1 MYTLDEPVCDARA
14 VVAVV
19 VTRNAR
25 QYTTESLEI
34 ARMSTESTRAGLTP
48 LQPIE
53 RRNLGSD
60 VYRILRDRILSQ
72 ELKAGEKLSDLRLS
86 SELGVSRTPIREAL
100 HQLAQD
106 GVVVAEPNRGFF
118 VATFTRRDLE
128 EIFELRRVLELYAIQ
143 GLDRADHHE
152 ELERAM
158 FELEHVERLIRNAT
172 TPQQKIDA
180 GDAFLKTD
188 RGFHSWLVS
197 TVGNERMSTIVGGL
211 WTQIAIFQQV
221 KDELPE
227 WMLVAVEQHRA
238 LLNLLLEND
247 ILGATELMTG
257 HLNDMQT
264 LVLED
269 FSG

>member
-1 MYTLDEPVCDARA
+1 
-14 VVAVV
+14 
-19 VTRNAR
+19 
-25 QYTTESLEI
+25 
-34 ARMSTESTRAGLTP
+34 MSSEAKRAGVTP

-106 GVVVAEPNRGFF
+106 GVVIAEPNRGFF

-143 GLDRADHHE
+143 ILGETDHE
-152 ELERAM
+152 EELNRAM
-158 FELEHVERLIRNAT
+158 FELEHVERLIRNAN
-172 TPQQKIDA
+172 TPQLRLEA
-180 GDAFLKTD
+180 GEAFLKTD

-197 TVGNERMSTIVGGL
+197 TVGNRRMSTIVGGL

-221 KDELPE
+221 DDELPE
-227 WMLVAVEQHRA
+227 WMLVAVEQHRE
-238 LLNLLLEND
+238 LLGRLLKKD
-247 ILGATELMTG
+247 IETATKLMTG
-257 HLNDMQT
+257 HLDDMRT
-264 LVLED
+264 LVLKD
-269 FSG
+269 FSS

>member
-1 MYTLDEPVCDARA
+1 
-14 VVAVV
+14 
-19 VTRNAR
+19 
-25 QYTTESLEI
+25 
-34 ARMSTESTRAGLTP
+34 MSAESTRVGLTP

-60 VYRILRDRILSQ
+60 VYRVLRDRILSQ

-106 GVVVAEPNRGFF
+106 GVVIAEPNRGFF
-118 VATFTRRDLE
+118 VATFTRDDLE
-128 EIFELRRVLELYAIQ
+128 EIFELRRVLELYAIEQ
-143 GLDRADHHE
+143 LGDEDHKEDLDHAR
-152 ELERAM
+152 
-158 FELEHVERLIRNAT
+158 FELEHVERLITNAST
-172 TPQQKIDA
+172 RQQKQEA

-197 TVGNERMSTIVGGL
+197 TVGNKRMTTIVSGL

-221 KDELPE
+221 EDEIPE
-227 WMLVAVEQHRA
+227 WMQVAVGQHRE
-238 LLNLLLEND
+238 LLNRLLEGDVKN
-247 ILGATELMTG
+247 ASKLMAK
-257 HLNDMQT
+257 HLDDMRE

-269 FSG
+269 FAS

>member
-1 MYTLDEPVCDARA
+1 MASET
-14 VVAVV
+14 
-19 VTRNAR
+19 
-25 QYTTESLEI
+25 
-34 ARMSTESTRAGLTP
+34 TRAGLTP

-106 GVVVAEPNRGFF
+106 GVVIAEPNRGFF

-128 EIFELRRVLELYAIQ
+128 EIFELRRVLELYAIERL
-143 GLDRADHHE
+143 GGESHKDELD
-152 ELERAM
+152 RAM
-158 FELEHVERLIRNAT
+158 FELEHVERLIRNAST
-172 TPQQKIDA
+172 AQLRLEA

-197 TVGNERMSTIVGGL
+197 TVGNRRMSTIVGGL

-221 KDELPE
+221 DDELPE
-227 WMLVAVEQHRA
+227 WMLVAVEQHRE
-238 LLNLLLEND
+238 LLTRLLEND
-247 ILGATELMTG
+247 IKAATALMTG
-257 HLNDMQT
+257 HLDDMRT
-264 LVLED
+264 LVLKD
-269 FSG
+269 FAG

>member
-1 MYTLDEPVCDARA
+1 MSA
-14 VVAVV
+14 
-19 VTRNAR
+19 
-25 QYTTESLEI
+25 ESP
-34 ARMSTESTRAGLTP
+34 RAGLTP
-48 LQPIE
+48 LHPIE

-106 GVVVAEPNRGFF
+106 GVVIAEPNRGFF
-118 VATFTRRDLE
+118 VATFTRSDLE

-143 GLDRADHHE
+143 RLGDGDRREELDRAK
-152 ELERAM
+152 
-158 FELEHVERLIRNAT
+158 FELDHVERLITNAT
-172 TPQQKIDA
+172 TKEEKLEA

-197 TVGNERMSTIVGGL
+197 TVGNKRMSTIVGGL

-221 KDELPE
+221 EDEIPD
-227 WMLVAVEQHRA
+227 WMQVAVEQHRE
-238 LLNLLLEND
+238 LLNRLIERD
-247 ILGATELMTG
+247 VEGATELMSE
-257 HLNDMQT
+257 HLDDMRE

-269 FSG
+269 FAN

>member
-1 MYTLDEPVCDARA
+1 
-14 VVAVV
+14 
-19 VTRNAR
+19 
-25 QYTTESLEI
+25 
-34 ARMSTESTRAGLTP
+34 MSSESTRAGLTTM
-48 LQPIE
+48 QPIE

-72 ELKAGEKLSDLRLS
+72 ELTAGEKLSDLRLS

-128 EIFELRRVLELYAIQ
+128 EIFELRRVLELYAIR
-143 GLDRADHHE
+143 GLRNADHRE

-158 FELEHVERLIRNAT
+158 FELEHVERLIGNAT
-172 TPQQKIDA
+172 TAQQRMDA

-197 TVGNERMSTIVGGL
+197 TVGNRRMSTIVGGL

-221 KDELPE
+221 DDEIPE
-227 WMLVAVEQHRA
+227 WMLVAVKQHRE
-238 LLNLLLEND
+238 LLTMLLDGNLD
-247 ILGATELMTG
+247 GAVELMTV
-257 HLNDMQT
+257 HLDDMQT

-269 FSG
+269 FSS

>member
-1 MYTLDEPVCDARA
+1 
-14 VVAVV
+14 
-19 VTRNAR
+19 
-25 QYTTESLEI
+25 
-34 ARMSTESTRAGLTP
+34 MSSDTPRAGHTT

-106 GVVVAEPNRGFF
+106 GVVIAEPNRGFF
-118 VATFTRRDLE
+118 VATFTRGDLE
-128 EIFELRRVLELYAIQ
+128 EIFELRRVLEMYAIEH
-143 GLDRADHHE
+143 LTDADHTE
-152 ELERAM
+152 ELQRAL
-158 FELEHVERLIRNAT
+158 FELDHVERLIQNAT
-172 TPQQKIDA
+172 TQQQKMEA
-180 GDAFLKTD
+180 AEAFLKTD

-197 TVGNERMSTIVGGL
+197 TIGNKRMSTIVGGL

-221 KDELPE
+221 DGSGEFPE
-227 WMLVAVEQHRA
+227 WMTVAVQQHRELLTS
-238 LLNLLLEND
+238 LLNGDKEGARAQMTDHLE
-247 ILGATELMTG
+247 
-257 HLNDMQT
+257 DMRT

-269 FSG
+269 FAN

>member
-1 MYTLDEPVCDARA
+1 
-14 VVAVV
+14 
-19 VTRNAR
+19 
-25 QYTTESLEI
+25 
-34 ARMSTESTRAGLTP
+34 MSSESTRGGLSP
-48 LQPIE
+48 LPPIE

-72 ELKAGEKLSDLRLS
+72 ELSAGEKLSDLRLS

-128 EIFELRRVLELYAIQ
+128 EIFELRRVLEIYAVQ
-143 GLDRADHHE
+143 GLSHADHTE
-152 ELERAM
+152 ELQRAM
-158 FELEHVERLIRNAT
+158 FELEHVERLIKNAT
-172 TPQQKIDA
+172 TPQLRIDA

-197 TVGNERMSTIVGGL
+197 TVGNRRMSSIVGGL
-211 WTQIAIFQQV
+211 WTQLAIFQQV
-221 KDELPE
+221 DDEVPE
-227 WMLVAVEQHRA
+227 WMLVAVDQHRQ
-238 LLNLLLEND
+238 LLTLLLAGD
-247 ILGATELMTG
+247 IEGATKLMGT
-257 HLNDMQT
+257 HLQDMQQ

-269 FSG
+269 FTS

>member
-1 MYTLDEPVCDARA
+1 
-14 VVAVV
+14 
-19 VTRNAR
+19 
-25 QYTTESLEI
+25 
-34 ARMSTESTRAGLTP
+34 MSSETTRAGLNP

-106 GVVVAEPNRGFF
+106 GVVIAEPNRGFF
-118 VATFTRRDLE
+118 VATFTRKDLE
-128 EIFELRRVLELYAIQ
+128 EIFELRKVLEMYAIEHL
-143 GLDRADHHE
+143 GEADHTE
-152 ELERAM
+152 ELERALY
-158 FELEHVERLIRNAT
+158 ELEHVERLIKNAT
-172 TPQQKIDA
+172 TESEKLDA
-180 GDAFLKTD
+180 GEAFLKTD

-197 TVGNERMSTIVGGL
+197 TVGNKRMSTIVGGL

-221 KDELPE
+221 DGDIPE
-227 WMLVAVEQHRA
+227 WMLVAVEQHRN
-238 LLNLLLEND
+238 LLNRLLEKD
-247 ILGATELMTG
+247 IEGARGLMSN
-257 HLNDMQT
+257 HLEDMQT

-269 FSG
+269 FAN

>member
-1 MYTLDEPVCDARA
+1 MPSETK
-14 VVAVV
+14 
-19 VTRNAR
+19 
-25 QYTTESLEI
+25 
-34 ARMSTESTRAGLTP
+34 RAGLTP

-60 VYRILRDRILSQ
+60 VYRVLRDRILSQ

-106 GVVVAEPNRGFF
+106 GVVIAEPNRGFF

-128 EIFELRRVLELYAIQ
+128 EIFELRRVLELYAIRQ
-143 GLDRADHHE
+143 LGQQDHTE
-152 ELERAM
+152 ELNRAM

-172 TPQQKIDA
+172 SADLRLEA

-197 TVGNERMSTIVGGL
+197 TVGNRRMSTIVGGL

-221 KDELPE
+221 EDELPE

-238 LLNLLLEND
+238 LLGRLLEHD
-247 ILGATELMTG
+247 IDGATKLMTG
-257 HLNDMQT
+257 HLDDMRT
-264 LVLED
+264 LVLRD
-269 FSG
+269 FTG

>member
-1 MYTLDEPVCDARA
+1 
-14 VVAVV
+14 
-19 VTRNAR
+19 
-25 QYTTESLEI
+25 
-34 ARMSTESTRAGLTP
+34 MSAETTRAGLTP

-106 GVVVAEPNRGFF
+106 GVVIAEPNRGFF
-118 VATFTRRDLE
+118 VATFTRDDLE
-128 EIFELRRVLELYAIQ
+128 EIFELRRVLELYAINQ
-143 GLDRADHHE
+143 LGDANHKTELD
-152 ELERAM
+152 RAM
-158 FELEHVERLIRNAT
+158 FELEHVERLITNAST
-172 TPQQKIDA
+172 EAEKMEA

-197 TVGNERMSTIVGGL
+197 TVGNSRMTTIVGGL

-221 KDELPE
+221 EDEIPD
-227 WMLVAVEQHRA
+227 WMQVAVDQHRA
-238 LLNLLLEND
+238 LLTHLLEGD
-247 ILGATELMTG
+247 VKGASALMSE
-257 HLNDMQT
+257 HLDDMRE
-264 LVLED
+264 LVLDD
-269 FSG
+269 FAS

>member
-1 MYTLDEPVCDARA
+1 
-14 VVAVV
+14 
-19 VTRNAR
+19 
-25 QYTTESLEI
+25 
-34 ARMSTESTRAGLTP
+34 MSAESTRAGLTP
-48 LQPIE
+48 LHPIE

-106 GVVVAEPNRGFF
+106 GVVIAEPNRGFF
-118 VATFTRRDLE
+118 VATFTREDLE
-128 EIFELRRVLELYAIQ
+128 EIFELRRVLELYAI
-143 GLDRADHHE
+143 GKLGDGDHKA

-158 FELEHVERLIRNAT
+158 FELEHVERLITNSTSRQDKMEA
-172 TPQQKIDA
+172 A
-180 GDAFLKTD
+180 DAFLKTD

-197 TVGNERMSTIVGGL
+197 TVGNKRMSTIVGGL

-221 KDELPE
+221 ENEIPE
-227 WMLVAVEQHRA
+227 WMEVAVEQHRN
-238 LLNLLLEND
+238 LLNRLLEGDVERAN
-247 ILGATELMTG
+247 ELMSE
-257 HLNDMQT
+257 HLADMRE

-269 FSG
+269 FAN